1 MGHPLLMKIII
12 FTNFNRLL
20 QKSKNMIKKVF
31 ILRLEVHDVGW
42 QVFFR
47 MTATLKLILTVTSMN
62 TQHLSEVWPSSNIF
76 LNKADPVQNPDIGDL
91 GILPESFLLRTTLFP
106 YWMSSVFRSPE
117 LRTHHLF
124 LEHSKDFKQYQPP
137 SIFSVVDPLHDPSF
151 PVIRMLRV

>member
-1 MGHPLLMKIII
+1 M
-12 FTNFNRLL
+12 
-20 QKSKNMIKKVF
+20 
-31 ILRLEVHDVGW
+31 
-42 QVFFR
+42 
-47 MTATLKLILTVTSMN
+47 
-62 TQHLSEVWPSSNIF
+62 
-76 LNKADPVQNPDIGDL
+76 

-151 PVIRMLRV
+151 PVIRMLRVQQSQSRRTSIKHIHIPALVKPHFPNHAVQQAGFDQNSSSPQQSMCIRLLPCCKVNLFYFTQVCIPRGKMEIPNYAHF